1 MTKWE
6 LARYLLDAKK
16 SVDSI
21 MYIADVLPELEHIP
35 VRAYVNSNRQ
45 TFYICCCVL
54 LDNVYLSK
62 KEKQAIRSK
71 DSIVTEVYYQRDK
84 NYAHKDKD
92 YEAVAYDSLN
102 TMAAEMR
109 EQLLHIATVCKN
121 HLPPEVTLDFIP
133 YDRILFR
140 MVSGIT
146 KAVEDEIYKSR
157 YARLNTPND
166 GITFPLFNDTED
178 IKSVDDNNRSQYA
191 VLIQDGL
198 NIYEGLQ
205 NRQDSCV
212 RVNVL
217 HNQHIWCQITQ
228 ASLEQ
233 MRELYGTVFKECGC
247 QPKNPV
253 GRIVLEL
260 ELRGEE
266 P

>member
-54 LDNVYLSK
+54 LDNVY
-62 KEKQAIRSK
+62 
-71 DSIVTEVYYQRDK
+71 
-84 NYAHKDKD
+84 
-92 YEAVAYDSLN
+92 
-102 TMAAEMR
+102 
-109 EQLLHIATVCKN
+109 
-121 HLPPEVTLDFIP
+121 
-133 YDRILFR
+133 
-140 MVSGIT
+140 
-146 KAVEDEIYKSR
+146 
-157 YARLNTPND
+157 
-166 GITFPLFNDTED
+166 TED

>member
-1 MTKWE
+1 MTQWE

-62 KEKQAIRSK
+62 KEKQAIRGN
-71 DSIVTEVYYQRDK
+71 DLIVKEVYYQRDK

-102 TMAAEMR
+102 AMAAEMR

-121 HLPPEVTLDFIP
+121 YLPPEMTLDFVP

-146 KAVEDEIYKSR
+146 KEVEDEIIKSR
-157 YARLNTPND
+157 YVRPVTPTKS
-166 GITFPLFNDTED
+166 IAFPLFNDTED
-178 IKSVDDNNRSQYA
+178 IKNIDDNDRSQYG

-198 NIYEGLQ
+198 NIYEGIQ

-228 ASLEQ
+228 TSLDQ
-233 MRELYGTVFKECGC
+233 MQELYDAAFKECGC

-260 ELRGEE
+260 ELRRDEL
-266 P
+266 